1 MVVSG
6 ISVGNVNGNS
16 RGAKGNFSF
25 LETLRAVFP
34 SLVEGRG
41 AT

>member
-1 MVVSG
+1 MVISG

-25 LETLRAVFP
+25 LETLRTAFLF
-34 SLVEGRG
+34 LVEGRG